1 MLWTWVHLQ
10 FRSIQEL
17 WLWPMGRVEH
27 LSNDFFRVPSEE
39 VYGAS
44 VIGCIYPEGVCHCH
58 RSHWYAWECVAR
70 SVCFVAGNSVA
81 SVILVGGRVC
91 AIASLAVSAVAS
103 LTPLLGLPSS
113 QGTFGLVPFLMG
125 RSRTNLHLRSYVCL
139 DEGGYIFEDVD
150 KQYREDRPTELSRP
164 TLLLDCADGHCSGR
178 SRCEVVSLR
187 GKIHPRTFV
196 AARWP
201 WPPLGWAAIHWLPA
215 LWIRHDWLIG
225 QLVPQRFGSS
235 LALGVMMT
243 RQRTTDRMLCELL
256 STYVQLIWLLF
267 HFFCTAALS
276 SLALVCFAILI
287 SLDGMFLIYAL
298 WGWMPHQCFLWQ
310 LVVFLLWALAPC
322 CCWFLFCLVCMG
334 RYANLAG
341 GFALRLAGCC
351 FVFLS

>member
-1 MLWTWVHLQ
+1 M
-10 FRSIQEL
+10 

-113 QGTFGLVPFLMG
+113 RGTFGLVPFLMG

-201 WPPLGWAAIHWLPA
+201 WPPSWVGRNP
-215 LWIRHDWLIG
+215 
-225 QLVPQRFGSS
+225 
-235 LALGVMMT
+235 LASCPL
-243 RQRTTDRMLCELL
+243 D
-256 STYVQLIWLLF
+256 
-267 HFFCTAALS
+267 TA
-276 SLALVCFAILI
+276 
-287 SLDGMFLIYAL
+287 
-298 WGWMPHQCFLWQ
+298 
-310 LVVFLLWALAPC
+310 
-322 CCWFLFCLVCMG
+322 
-334 RYANLAG
+334 
-341 GFALRLAGCC
+341 
-351 FVFLS
+351 